1 VGGNLNLLSDYKRAL
16 PYAAY
21 IDILE
26 KNLSLHQL
34 QYKKFV
40 INVTT
45 MNKISKFQSV
55 KILVITEPW
64 CSDSLALLPVVK
76 KIAECNKRWDLK
88 VLLRDK
94 NAELMDNYLTNGA
107 KAIPVFL
114 FLNEN
119 GDLLFRWGPRPAPA
133 VEIFSRHRSLIKT
146 GKIEKQEVIKK
157 IRTFYAKDRG
167 KTTLSELIDLFK
179 VHDLQ

>member
-1 VGGNLNLLSDYKRAL
+1 MNTKKNCSGGILNLLSEYKRAL
-16 PYAAY
+16 SYAAY
-21 IDILE
+21 IDVLE

-34 QYKKFV
+34 HYKKFV
-40 INVTT
+40 VDSAAMI
-45 MNKISKFQSV
+45 KISKFKSV

-76 KIAECNKRWDLK
+76 KIAECNNRWDLK
-88 VLLRDK
+88 ALLRDK

-119 GDLLFRWGPRPAPA
+119 GELLFRWGPRPRPA
-133 VEIFSRHRSLIKT
+133 VEIFSSHQSLINT

-157 IRTFYAKDRG
+157 IRIFYAKDRG
-167 KTTLSELIDLFK
+167 KTTL
-179 VHDLQ
+179 